1 MQGEVEITAPY
12 PLLSKAGIKKDF
24 SLTLIS
30 DSSIKILGGHRE
42 ERGTITE
49 AICDIWTARFK
60 T

>member
-1 MQGEVEITAPY
+1 MKGEVEITAPY

-24 SLTLIS
+24 SLTLIL
-30 DSSIKILGGHRE
+30 DSSIKIL
-42 ERGTITE
+42 RGAGSNVEQITE

>member
-30 DSSIKILGGHRE
+30 DSSIKILGGAPGRTWNNH
-42 ERGTITE
+42 GG
-49 AICDIWTARFK
+49 DL
-60 T
+60 